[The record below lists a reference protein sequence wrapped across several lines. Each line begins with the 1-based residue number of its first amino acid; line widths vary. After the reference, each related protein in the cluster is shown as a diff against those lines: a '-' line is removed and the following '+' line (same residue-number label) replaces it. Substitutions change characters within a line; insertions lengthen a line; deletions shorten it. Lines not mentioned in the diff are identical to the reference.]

1 MAQRVETR
9 FVDDLDGTE
18 AAETVTFTLEG
29 REYEI
34 DLSDRNASELRDSL
48 ATYIAAARRAGGA
61 GRSRTTTTTATPTA
75 AAVTPRTD
83 SGSADRE
90 YTAAIREWARK
101 NGHQVSERGRISNSV
116 REAYQQRDQQ
126 PESAPEPTPEPQ
138 VAEAPKAKRGAAV
151 PALDPFRVHQDVG

>member
-1 MAQRVETR
+1 VAQRVETR

-61 GRSRTTTTTATPTA
+61 RRSRTTAAAATPRA
-75 AAVTPRTD
+75 D
-83 SGSADRE
+83 SGNADRE
-90 YTAAIREWARK
+90 HTAAIREWARQ
-101 NGHQVSERGRISNSV
+101 NGHQVSERGRIPNSV

-126 PESAPEPTPEPQ
+126 PARKPAQQPEPTPGPQ
-138 VAEAPKAKRGAAV
+138 VVEAPKAKRGAAV

>member
-34 DLSDRNASELRDSL
+34 DLSDRNAGELRDSL
-48 ATYIAAARRAGGA
+48 ATYIAAARRAGGT
-61 GRSRTTTTTATPTA
+61 GRSHATATA
-75 AAVTPRTD
+75 ATPRAD

-90 YTAAIREWARK
+90 NTAAIREWARQ
-101 NGHQVSERGRISNSV
+101 NGHQVSERGRIPNSV

-126 PESAPEPTPEPQ
+126 PAQQPVQQPESTPAPQ
-138 VAEAPKAKRGAAV
+138 VEAPKTKRGAAV